1 MRAIIAVLLFAGFAF
16 GQAETATQADEE
28 HQRLLG
34 VVPAFGVT
42 NLRDAPAMTAKHKFS
57 LAARQAFDPF
67 VWVSTGIQAAASQ
80 AGNEFPEYG
89 QGALGFG
96 KRYGAGMLDSTV
108 GGLASTAFC
117 VVLKQDPRYF
127 RLGEGSA
134 VHRALY
140 SMAQQL
146 SAKSDKGQR
155 QVNWS
160 NVLGMLASSS
170 FSNLYYPKPDRGF
183 GLTMNR
189 FGIGLAWGVTGN
201 LADEFWPDID
211 HLLFHKKK

>member
-1 MRAIIAVLLFAGFAF
+1 MRVILVLILFADLAFA
-16 GQAETATQADEE
+16 QSVDEE
-28 HQRLLG
+28 HQRVLG

-42 NLRDAPAMTAKHKFS
+42 NQPDAPALTSKHKFA

-67 VWVSTGIQAAASQ
+67 VWVSTGIQAGASQ

-89 QGALGFG
+89 QGAQGFA
-96 KRYGAGMLDSTV
+96 KRYGAGMLDSV
-108 GGLASTAFC
+108 SGEFASTTFC

-127 RLGEGSA
+127 RLGQGSTM
-134 VHRALY
+134 HRAFY
-140 SMAQQL
+140 SLAQQV

-160 NVLGMLASSS
+160 NLIGMLVGASL
-170 FSNLYYPKPDRGF
+170 SNAYYPRPDRGF

-189 FGIGLAWGVTGN
+189 FGIGLAWGMTGT
-201 LADEFWPDID
+201 LSDEFWPDVD
-211 HLLFHKKK
+211 RLLFHRRK